1 MEGGGGREKRFLHSP
16 PPPPSFLFFALVPI
30 FSTNSRGTACYA
42 GYTEHSR
49 GISYEAR
56 EACLV
61 FSFRKSISILPSCF
75 LFFSFPFFSKSS
87 FAAHFLAFRM
97 KIRLANFPGKEEIL
111 SGKSSRCKEK
121 LAVDFFTKM
130 LFFVSLTGSVRIF
143 QNKVSVKIYSS

>member
-1 MEGGGGREKRFLHSP
+1 MEGGGGWEKRFLHSP

-49 GISYEAR
+49 GISYEVR

-75 LFFSFPFFSKSS
+75 LSFLFLS
-87 FAAHFLAFRM
+87 FLNLVLLPTF
-97 KIRLANFPGKEEIL
+97 
-111 SGKSSRCKEK
+111 
-121 LAVDFFTKM
+121 
-130 LFFVSLTGSVRIF
+130 
-143 QNKVSVKIYSS
+143 